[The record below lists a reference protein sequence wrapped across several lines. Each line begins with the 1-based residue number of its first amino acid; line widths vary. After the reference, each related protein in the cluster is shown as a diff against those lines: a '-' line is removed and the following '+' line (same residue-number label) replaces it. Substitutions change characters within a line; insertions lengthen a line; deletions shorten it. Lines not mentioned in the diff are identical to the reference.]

1 MRELVSE
8 PDNYDVKFRLT
19 GWDKKTYLSINL
31 VILKVPA
38 EAAVWQLQ
46 LDGKAATQDTTDVRC
61 GEPFQLLVEAHDK
74 FGNRHVPAHTQVP
87 TKPQMYAAGSPAS
100 CY

>member
-1 MRELVSE
+1 MHRSELLIVAEGNLSISQVRELVSE

-74 FGNRHVPAHTQVP
+74 FGNRHVPIL
-87 TKPQMYAAGSPAS
+87 
-100 CY
+100 